1 MHLGTDTGE
10 GGGRLERM
18 FVVVRSGVGEF
29 FDVAGESAHHPKLT
43 KGGG

>member
-1 MHLGTDTGE
+1 MHLGTGGE
-10 GGGRLERM
+10 GGGRLKRM
-18 FVVVRSGVGEF
+18 FVVVRSGEF